1 MDGLVTT
8 DDIQETDEDHANQR
22 QQERENGGSEVQVK
36 VDKGCDMFGCA
47 TNEIRKTIAF
57 RSPIR
62 SFVTMPATG
71 VFGNCKPC
79 IVGIAPNNYVDYA
92 NGGKAF
98 TISHVRTEIVNITFY
113 GITFVIFWALLLHIQ
128 SSPGVC
134 HKLDDE
140 KGNTQMPGLAQ
151 KFMDPNHVMDC
162 EMVGVGQG
170 TKTALGRV
178 TLNSSNLW
186 WLELA
191 GKILTIDSLQE
202 AIDFLN
208 KYMGASHNTNNI
220 D

>member
-1 MDGLVTT
+1 MDLTT
-8 DDIQETDEDHANQR
+8 LM
-22 QQERENGGSEVQVK
+22 ENGGSEVQVK
-36 VDKGCDMFGCA
+36 VDKGCDMFECA
-47 TNEIRKTIAF
+47 TNEIGKTIAF
-57 RSPIR
+57 GSPIR
-62 SFVTMPATG
+62 SFVTMPATC

-79 IVGIAPNNYVDYA
+79 IVGIAPNNSVDYA
-92 NGGKAF
+92 NG
-98 TISHVRTEIVNITFY
+98 VTFY
-113 GITFVIFWALLLHIQ
+113 GITFIIFWALLLHIQ
-128 SSPGVC
+128 SSPDVC

-140 KGNTQMPGLAQ
+140 KGNAQMPGLAQ

-162 EMVGVGQG
+162 EMVSVGQG

-178 TLNSSNLW
+178 ILNSSNLW